1 MNRRLGSAAVFVLA
15 VAAFAVSEAGAQ
27 QVVSPTGRDIEAT
40 WQAERAFYVSKTM
53 ERART
58 QIVNRRIMVE
68 IGTLAPQDI
77 ARSVTALA
85 DLEALVTADAKRT
98 DRPARSLRDIAA
110 IRTALADALNRLDAY
125 EVRFD
130 NGLVTSY
137 ELDAAYRAVIRVL
150 LS

>member
-27 QVVSPTGRDIEAT
+27 QVVAPAGRNIEAT

-53 ERART
+53 ERARA
-58 QIVNRRIMVE
+58 QVANRRFMVE
-68 IGTLAPQDI
+68 IGTLGAEDTT
-77 ARSVTALA
+77 RSVTALA

-110 IRTALADALNRLDAY
+110 IRTALADALNRLDAS

-130 NGLVTSY
+130 NGLITSY